1 MKTVAKKP
9 AAKKT
14 AKKAVAPK
22 PAPDLALILKALEQ
36 GGSKQFRID
45 MEKRY
50 GIVTDQAWGT
60 PMSVIKAVAKPL
72 GRDRALALKLWDT
85 GWYEARLLASMV
97 DDPAQV
103 TTAQMDRWRRDFDNW
118 GVTDTVCFNLF
129 DRTPHA
135 PAMIV
140 KWAKL
145 NDEFGRRAAFA
156 LMACLALHRSDASE
170 KDLLAM
176 LPLIEQASTDERNFV
191 KKAVNWALRALGG
204 RSAKLHAACMK
215 LATQLA
221 ASDDATARWIGKDA
235 LKGLASPATAKRL
248 ARKK

>member
-1 MKTVAKKP
+1 MKVAKKTP
-9 AAKKT
+9 AKKT
-14 AKKAVAPK
+14 PKKIAAKS
-22 PAPDLALILKALEQ
+22 APDLALILKALEQ

-60 PMSVIKAVAKPL
+60 PMSRIKAIAKPL
-72 GRDRALALKLWDT
+72 GRDHALALKLWDT

-103 TTAQMDRWRRDFDNW
+103 TPSQMDRWRRDFDNW

-135 PAMIV
+135 PAMIR

-156 LMACLALHRSDASE
+156 LMACLALHRSDAPDKE
-170 KDLLAM
+170 LLEF

-204 RSAKLHAACMK
+204 RNAKLHVASVA
-215 LATQLA
+215 LATKLA
-221 ASDDATARWIGKDA
+221 ASQDATARWIGKDA
-235 LKGLASPATAKRL
+235 LKGLATPATAKRL
-248 ARKK
+248 ARKKS